1 MSGFV
6 PHPFAFHWSKLEA
19 VGVLQVTQKLHGAL
33 EEIDRGERSY
43 VQLLLSNIG
52 VIYDAMLRAGM
63 DLRWDRI
70 NEKQVEDAA
79 AAALSPS
86 AARGAAA
93 GARPA
98 EGQDD
103 GSVSKWNEV
112 LKWRVSTVVSGA
124 AARGTADWLRGRTR
138 GGVDHWRG
146 RPGPRG
152 PHPQRSPSRLG
163 LSCRWFA
170 ATAAPQAASGSGGHG
185 PASRTTA

>member
-93 GARPA
+93 GRGAGRRECEQVERSA
-98 EGQDD
+98 EVACVH
-103 GSVSKWNEV
+103 SRK
-112 LKWRVSTVVSGA
+112 
-124 AARGTADWLRGRTR
+124 RGCCAGD
-138 GGVDHWRG
+138 
-146 RPGPRG
+146 
-152 PHPQRSPSRLG
+152 S
-163 LSCRWFA
+163 
-170 ATAAPQAASGSGGHG
+170 
-185 PASRTTA
+185 